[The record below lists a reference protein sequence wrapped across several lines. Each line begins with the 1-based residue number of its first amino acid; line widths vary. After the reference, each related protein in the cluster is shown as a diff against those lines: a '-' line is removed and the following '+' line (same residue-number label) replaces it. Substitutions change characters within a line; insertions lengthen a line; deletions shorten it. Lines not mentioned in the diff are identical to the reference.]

1 MTNTKGWIL
10 SQWGIGSK
18 QESETETEDELHPL
32 EVGWRL
38 EHDGH
43 LGGWAYPE

>member
-18 QESETETEDELHPL
+18 QESESETETEDKLHPL

-43 LGGWAYPE
+43 LGG